1 MTALTWVVV
10 IIVIAVVAGIVGW
23 LVLRTL
29 NRGTPRVPD
38 ALQHLPSR
46 SRQPVSVSEGRAITE
61 AEESAAEEEKEA
73 EGLTHGASDDDA
85 FERVLREELDE
96 VRREDQQV

>member
-10 IIVIAVVAGIVGW
+10 VIVIAVVAGIVGW

-38 ALQHLPSR
+38 ALEHLPSR
-46 SRQPVSVSEGRAITE
+46 GRQPVAVSEGRAITE
-61 AEESAAEEEKEA
+61 AEESAAEEKEA
-73 EGLTHGASDDDA
+73 EGLTPGASDDAA

-96 VRREDQQV
+96 VRGEDQQA